1 MKKAFYVAILA
12 LSTLFILAVNSP
24 TQATTESEFYIVDH
38 WKTDEIVVILDRVTG
53 VEYIAYRNGKS
64 GKIQG
69 ICPRYNSDGTLYKA
83 D

>member
-1 MKKAFYVAILA
+1 MKKLFYVAIFAIA
-12 LSTLFILAVNSP
+12 LTLFHTPSK
-24 TQATTESEFYIVDH
+24 ATTESEFYIVDH